1 MKLIKIEF
9 YSNKIM
15 NYLLILIKFF
25 KLINRKT
32 KSLFN
37 FKKNYNNWNKI
48 IFLIHK
54 IFKNNFNNIKIN

>member
-1 MKLIKIEF
+1 
-9 YSNKIM
+9 M
-15 NYLLILIKFF
+15 NYLLILVKFF

-37 FKKNYNNWNKI
+37 FKKNFNNWNKI